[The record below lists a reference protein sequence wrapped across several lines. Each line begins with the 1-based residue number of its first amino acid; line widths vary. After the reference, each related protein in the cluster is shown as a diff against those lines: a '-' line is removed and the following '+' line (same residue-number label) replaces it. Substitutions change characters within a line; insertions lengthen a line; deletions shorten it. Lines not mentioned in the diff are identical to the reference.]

1 MTRRIR
7 RTGSCQRGPVLQ
19 SNGGKDRRDLVV
31 VTGVKVQLLVEGKG
45 RRVAAERTDQFPR
58 WQNSLGSARPLSPV
72 ESVVDLGHV
81 HVDVSDV
88 ASQAGQE
95 LVHIADAAGAQKRK
109 RMISRRCCGKS
120 LFAPPDSPLYG
131 TERVPVAVSVVLI
144 EVKVAVFASSS

>member
-19 SNGGKDRRDLVV
+19 SNGGEDRRDLVV
-31 VTGVKVQLLVEGKG
+31 VTGVKVQLLIEGKG

-58 WQNSLGSARPLSPV
+58 WQNSMGSARALSPV
-72 ESVVDLGHV
+72 ESVIDLGHV

-95 LVHIADAAGAQKRK
+95 LVHIANSAGAQKGK
-109 RMISRRCCGKS
+109 RSAGCCGK
-120 LFAPPDSPLYG
+120 
-131 TERVPVAVSVVLI
+131 VARRLPHPCTGPSG
-144 EVKVAVFASSS
+144 FP